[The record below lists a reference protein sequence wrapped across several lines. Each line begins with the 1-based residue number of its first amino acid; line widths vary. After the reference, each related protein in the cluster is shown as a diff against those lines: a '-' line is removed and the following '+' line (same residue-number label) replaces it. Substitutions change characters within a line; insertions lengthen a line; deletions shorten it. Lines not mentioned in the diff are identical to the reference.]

1 MHLILSMGID
11 YLCSN
16 IKSFV
21 ILLVLILFV
30 ISYFFIPFDLIDDSI
45 GFLGYLDDFIIVLGL
60 SFGIC
65 EYFMN
70 NFRRNN
76 ENNGNNIVNNHEN
89 LINN

>member
-1 MHLILSMGID
+1 MGID

-30 ISYFFIPFDLIDDSI
+30 VSYFFIPFDLIDDSI
-45 GFLGYLDDFIIVLGL
+45 GFLGFLDDFIVVLGL
-60 SFGIC
+60 IFGIC

-76 ENNGNNIVNNHEN
+76 ENNGNNVVNNNNEN

>member
-1 MHLILSMGID
+1 MGID

-30 ISYFFIPFDLIDDSI
+30 ISYLFIPFDLIDDSI

-60 SFGIC
+60 IFGIC

-76 ENNGNNIVNNHEN
+76 ENNGNNENNIVNNNEN